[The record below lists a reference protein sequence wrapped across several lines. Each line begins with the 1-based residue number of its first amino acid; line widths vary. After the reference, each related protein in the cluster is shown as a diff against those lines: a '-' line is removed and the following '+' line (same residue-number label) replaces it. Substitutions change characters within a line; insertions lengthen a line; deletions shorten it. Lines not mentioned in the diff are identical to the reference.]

1 MPEDQSMPAVD
12 LFDGGRDDIVI
23 AILDGDADLTHPSL
37 EGARVSRIGPFLPD
51 DIHQSKQRFGRD
63 HGTAIASLIFGQP
76 ATAATGLAW
85 RCRGVIRPIYRDGK
99 DGIEPA
105 SQEDLAAAI
114 REVMAAGADII
125 NISGGEP
132 SGDLTIHP
140 DLAAALADAEAQ
152 NVLLVAA
159 AGNEGCDCAH
169 IPALAPSVL
178 AVGAIDPDGLPLPSS
193 NWGDHYARHGIVAQ
207 GEGLVVAAADGSV
220 KQPRGT
226 SISAALVSG
235 AAALLLSAARKAG
248 LSIGA
253 PLLRDALVSGAERV
267 DGEDAHKYLAGRIDL
282 TGALT
287 RLLPHVQP
295 PNSQAEVVMTE
306 IDVSDAPHGDHN
318 PSFHPTAAD
327 ASARLAPS
335 TVDTRA
341 AVPTVAQAPS
351 RMTGIRPHE
360 EEQDCPTCAK
370 GTGEGAPLIYALG
383 TLSYDLGSDT
393 RRRSLLSSF
402 DEKALSDPSAMLKEL
417 KKAQNA
423 PLAEAITW
431 ILSVDEVPL
440 YAVRPAGAFAAET
453 YKQLVGFL
461 DDHLNEGAERI
472 SLPGVLDGHV
482 ALPGGLILPVVVPE
496 MRGMYSWTTSEL
508 VKSLMAGITA
518 EKAADREAAIGN
530 FLERI
535 YFEIRNPG
543 QEPQDRALN
552 FAATQAYQVEKVFES
567 AMKEDLQL
575 DGIEVEKSPIARPNS
590 DSWDVKLTFFNP
602 MRRLEEARMIF
613 RFTVDV
619 SDVIPVMVG
628 KVRQWRAY

>member
-1 MPEDQSMPAVD
+1 MPDDHSITALD

-23 AILDGDADLTHPSL
+23 AVLDGDADLAHPSL
-37 EGARVSRIGPFLPD
+37 LGARISRIGTSASPVQAIGEHGF
-51 DIHQSKQRFGRD
+51 SRD

-76 ATAATGLAW
+76 GTAATGLAW
-85 RCRGVIRPIYRDGK
+85 RCTGLIRPIYRDGK
-99 DGIEPA
+99 NGLEPA

-114 REVMAAGADII
+114 HEAMAAGADII

-132 SGDLTIHP
+132 SRDLTIHP
-140 DLAAALADAEAQ
+140 VLMEALAEAEARG
-152 NVLLVAA
+152 VLLVAA

-169 IPALAPSVL
+169 VPALADSVL
-178 AVGAIDPDGLPLPSS
+178 AVGAIDPDGLPLSSS
-193 NWGDHYARHGIVAQ
+193 NWGDHYALHGIVAQ
-207 GEGLVVAAADGSV
+207 GEGLAVAAPDGGV

-248 LSIGA
+248 LPIGA
-253 PLLRDALVSGAERV
+253 PLLREALVSGAQRI
-267 DGEDAHKYLAGRIDL
+267 DGSDARKYLAGRIDL
-282 TGALT
+282 SGALT

-295 PNSQAEVVMTE
+295 PISQAEVVMTE
-306 IDVSDAPHGDHN
+306 IDVSDAPHGDHTVLL
-318 PSFHPTAAD
+318 HPAAGD
-327 ASARLAPS
+327 APVRLAPS
-335 TVDTRA
+335 TVGA
-341 AVPTVAQAPS
+341 GYPVPALTQASP
-351 RMTGIRPHE
+351 RLPGIRPQE
-360 EEQDCPTCAK
+360 EAEDCPTCAK
-370 GTGEGAPLIYALG
+370 GAGESGSLVYALG

-402 DEKALSDPSAMLKEL
+402 DEKALSDPTAMLKEL

-431 ILSVDEVPL
+431 ILSVDDVPI
-440 YAVRPAGAFAAET
+440 YAIRPAGAFAAET

-472 SLPGVLDGHV
+472 SLPGVLDGHA

-543 QEPQDRALN
+543 QTPQDRALN

-575 DGIEVEKSPIARPNS
+575 DGIEVEKSPIARPNA